1 MGDFMK
7 AQNLNL
13 IEYHFSEA
21 LEALKNNQK
30 SIEKSGDTILVLEDG
45 TRVLVIYRMNTYL
58 FQNLDKLL

>member
-1 MGDFMK
+1 MK

-30 SIEKSGDTILVLEDG
+30 SIEKYGDTILILEDG